1 MQTLF
6 SNLLSAVSL
15 FVGLLALIKST
26 LERRA
31 AGRLPIVDLI
41 RERFGHPALR
51 QGLLGL
57 ILGTA
62 VITGPFALALA
73 LGWVQPVPT
82 GDITGI
88 FLLLALATV
97 LIKLI
102 WAAVEELIFRGAILP
117 QVARLTNG
125 LAGLA
130 VSALLFAWGH
140 LERGGARTPDGA
152 SLLVFALD
160 GIGFALAYLATRSL
174 WQPTLWHAA
183 KNIWIW
189 LLVGQSSL
197 QLTHGLVAG
206 VYSGPQFWLGA
217 PGQAGMLD
225 VAAAALAVV
234 LIAAWYRRPI
244 AQGLTWVMGQ

>member
-1 MQTLF
+1 M

-15 FVGLLALIKST
+15 IVGLLALIKST

-41 RERFGHPALR
+41 RERFGRPAL
-51 QGLLGL
+51 QQALVGLV
-57 ILGTA
+57 IGTA

-73 LGWVQPVPT
+73 FGWVQPVPT
-82 GDITGI
+82 GDITSV
-88 FLLLALATV
+88 FFLLALATV

-117 QVARLTNG
+117 QAARLTNG

-130 VSALLFAWGH
+130 ISALLFAWGH
-140 LERGGARTPDGA
+140 LERGGARTPDGV

-160 GIGFALAYLATRSL
+160 GIGFGLAYLATRSL
-174 WQPTLWHAA
+174 WLPTLWHAA
-183 KNIWIW
+183 KNVWIW
-189 LLVGQSSL
+189 LLVGQSTV
-197 QLTHGLVAG
+197 QLTHGLLAS
-206 VYSGPQFWLGA
+206 VYSGPQFWLGT
-217 PGQAGMLD
+217 PNQAGWMD

-244 AQGLTWVMGQ
+244 AQGLTWVKGQ